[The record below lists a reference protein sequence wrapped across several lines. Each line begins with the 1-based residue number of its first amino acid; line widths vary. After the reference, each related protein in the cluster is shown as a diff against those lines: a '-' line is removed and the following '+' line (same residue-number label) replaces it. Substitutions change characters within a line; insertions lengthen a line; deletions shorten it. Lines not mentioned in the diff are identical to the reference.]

1 MFIGGAVL
9 FERVFIF
16 DRVIEGPLE
25 TCADF
30 LSIVFSET
38 VLSVCGVDPSNLCRS
53 LGPDRFAIHVCVEGL
68 EVWKDSTFQF
78 AGFNCAPDADNDF
91 DAVKSVT
98 LFGGEGNSMEECTEV
113 NCAYGKCIDV
123 VEGRLCRYC
132 AVVRVDKLKC
142 FVVADFSEHLCSKLV
157 DCVSDGAVVGDAEAE
172 FLGVIGLV
180 VVRCLGAF
188 AGLFIVVVSVGTVV
202 MVVTSV
208 VVLRGRGWFIVGV
221 GWVSVEIWV
230 GGE

>member
-1 MFIGGAVL
+1 MLIGGAVL
-9 FERVFIF
+9 FKRVFIF
-16 DRVIEGPLE
+16 NRVIEGPLE

-30 LSIVFSET
+30 VSIVFSET

-78 AGFNCAPDADNDF
+78 AGFNRTADADNDF

-123 VEGRLCRYC
+123 VEGRRCRYC
-132 AVVRVDKLKC
+132 AVVRVDELEC
-142 FVVADFSEHLCSKLV
+142 FVVADFPEHLCSELV
-157 DCVSDGAVVGDAEAE
+157 DCVGDGAVVGDAEAE
-172 FLGVIGLV
+172 FLGIVWLIII
-180 VVRCLGAF
+180 RCCLGSF

-202 MVVTSV
+202 ITKVVLVRWRSWSIVV
-208 VVLRGRGWFIVGV
+208 VVLTPV
-221 GWVSVEIWV
+221 
-230 GGE
+230 

>member
-1 MFIGGAVL
+1 MLIGGAVL

-38 VLSVCGVDPSNLCRS
+38 VLSVCGVDPSNLCCA
-53 LGPDRFAIHVCVEGL
+53 LGPNRFAIHVCVEGL

-78 AGFNCAPDADNDF
+78 AGFNCTADADNDF

-123 VEGRLCRYC
+123 VEGRRCRYC

-142 FVVADFSEHLCSKLV
+142 FVVADFPEHLCSELV
-157 DCVSDGAVVGDAEAE
+157 DCVGDGAVVGDAEAE
-172 FLGVIGLV
+172 FLGIVWLIII
-180 VVRCLGAF
+180 RCCLGAF

-202 MVVTSV
+202 ITKVVLVRWRSWFIVV
-208 VVLRGRGWFIVGV
+208 VVLAPV
-221 GWVSVEIWV
+221 
-230 GGE
+230 